1 MKYEQSKDLTDLPRT
16 GRPRVT
22 STKRDEQIVAL
33 ADQQTFATSHDIK
46 EDLDS
51 EDVKINE
58 RTIRLRLNEAGAKFK
73 I

>member
-1 MKYEQSKDLTDLPRT
+1 MNKL
-16 GRPRVT
+16 
-22 STKRDEQIVAL
+22 QIVAL

-73 I
+73 IQQANVEAYAYGQASIKSYKMGT